1 VPAKLSIHVPT
12 QPVTIRVL
20 PDGADL
26 ILGRAPENECVLAHD
41 SVSRRHA
48 RMSQTPD
55 GSWIIED
62 LGSKNGVRIEGSRI
76 ERHELTAHQWVAI
89 GDVFCEFERVGEDA
103 VEHLRARAA
112 HRRQSSQLWI
122 DRIATTDNVDKL
134 MDTLLRGIVDIA
146 ECRRGFLL
154 VMDADGQLRVQAC
167 HAMDAADLAGAAF
180 SGSRSAVDRSIR
192 EHRAVYLSDR
202 RDHDWL
208 NDQASVVARGIRA
221 LASLPLQHDGRLLG
235 VAYADTDDEAK
246 IFSELDADL
255 LEAFAERA
263 STALAAAEIDS
274 TLSRMESALASSDSD
289 GTQRLR
295 DAPAWHESPA
305 RRGAFGVPR
314 G

>member
-1 VPAKLSIHVPT
+1 MPAKLSIHVPT
-12 QPVTIRVL
+12 EPVTIRVL
-20 PDGADL
+20 PDGADV
-26 ILGRAPENECVLAHD
+26 ILGRAPENDCVLAHD

-48 RMSQTPD
+48 RMSQIPD
-55 GSWIIED
+55 GRWIIED
-62 LGSKNGVRIEGSRI
+62 LGSKNGVRVEGSRI
-76 ERHELTAHQWVAI
+76 KRHELTANQWVAI
-89 GDVFCEFERVGEDA
+89 GDVFCEFERVGEEA
-103 VEHLRARAA
+103 VEHLRARAE

-154 VMDADGQLRVQAC
+154 AMDAVGQLRVRAC
-167 HAMDAADLAGAAF
+167 HAMDAADLDCAAF

-192 EHRAVYLSDR
+192 ERRAVYLSDR

-221 LASLPLQHDGRLLG
+221 LASLPLQHDSRLLG

-255 LEAFAERA
+255 LEAFAQRA
-263 STALAAAEIDS
+263 STALAATEIDS
-274 TLSRMESALASSDSD
+274 TLSRMESAFAGARSADAR
-289 GTQRLR
+289 RLH
-295 DAPAWHESPA
+295 DAPAWQRPA
-305 RRGAFGVPR
+305 RRGASGGPR
-314 G
+314 E

>member
-1 VPAKLSIHVPT
+1 MPAKLSIHVPT
-12 QPVTIRVL
+12 QAVTIRVL
-20 PDGADL
+20 PDGTDL
-26 ILGRAPENECVLAHD
+26 TLGRAPENDCVLAHD

-48 RMSQTPD
+48 RMSNTPD
-55 GSWIIED
+55 GRWIVED
-62 LGSKNGVRIEGSRI
+62 LGSKNGIRVEGSRV
-76 ERHELTAHQWVAI
+76 EHHELTANQWVAI
-89 GDVFCEFERVGEDA
+89 GDVFCEFERVGEEA
-103 VEHLRARAA
+103 VEHLRSRAE

-134 MDTLLRGIVDIA
+134 MDTLLGGIMDIA

-154 VMDADGQLRVQAC
+154 VMDVAQQLRVRAC
-167 HAMDAADLAGAAF
+167 HAIDADDLSGAAF

-192 EHRAVYLSDR
+192 ERRAVYLSDR

-208 NDQASVVARGIRA
+208 NDQASVVAGGIRA

-255 LEAFAERA
+255 LEAFAQRA
-263 STALAAAEIDS
+263 STALAAIEIDS
-274 TLSRMESALASSDSD
+274 TLSRMESAFADTGGGAS
-289 GTQRLR
+289 QRSR
-295 DAPAWHESPA
+295 VAPAWHEGPA
-305 RRGAFGVPR
+305 RRDALEGQR

>member
-12 QPVTIRVL
+12 QAVTIRVL
-20 PDGADL
+20 ADGAEL
-26 ILGRAPENECVLAHD
+26 ILGRAPDSDCVLAHD

-48 RMSQTPD
+48 RMSNTAD
-55 GSWIIED
+55 GRWIIED
-62 LGSKNGVRIEGSRI
+62 LGSKNGVRVEGSRV
-76 ERHELTAHQWVAI
+76 ERHELAANQWMAI
-89 GDVFCEFERVGEDA
+89 GDVFCEFERVGEEA
-103 VEHLRARAA
+103 VEHLRARAE

-122 DRIATTDNVDKL
+122 DRIATTDSVDKL
-134 MDTLLRGIVDIA
+134 MDTLLGGIVDIA

-154 VMDADGQLRVQAC
+154 VVDALGELRVRAC
-167 HAMDAADLAGAAF
+167 HAMDAADLTGAAF

-192 EHRAVYLSDR
+192 ERRSVYLSDR

-208 NDQASVVARGIRA
+208 HDQASVVARGIRA

-255 LEAFAERA
+255 LEAFAQRA
-263 STALAAAEIDS
+263 SAALATIELDS
-274 TLSRMESALASSDSD
+274 TLSRMESDFAQAGAS
-289 GTQRLR
+289 
-295 DAPAWHESPA
+295 APQPPHEAPSWRNGPA
-305 RRGAFGVPR
+305 RRNAFGAPR